1 MGGTAGAR
9 CQGSCAQASPR
20 GLGVGVCANARPR
33 GAGGGWCAQACAP
46 SVRAGVCSGAG
57 ACACVR
63 ACARAFSAGH
73 FSTLCLKIILIKRKF
88 KQLSYGDHH

>member
-1 MGGTAGAR
+1 MCELGVAGTAGAR

-46 SVRAGVCSGAG
+46 SVGAGVLGR
-57 ACACVR
+57 VR
-63 ACARAFSAGH
+63 ARVCARARARV
-73 FSTLCLKIILIKRKF
+73 L
-88 KQLSYGDHH
+88 YG

>member
-1 MGGTAGAR
+1 MCELGVAGTAGAR

-46 SVRAGVCSGAG
+46 SVGAGVLGR
-57 ACACVR
+57 VR
-63 ACARAFSAGH
+63 ARVCARARARV
-73 FSTLCLKIILIKRKF
+73 L
-88 KQLSYGDHH
+88 YGSFFYFLYV

>member
-1 MGGTAGAR
+1 MCELGVAGTAGAR

-46 SVRAGVCSGAG
+46 SVGAGVLGR
-57 ACACVR
+57 VR
-63 ACARAFSAGH
+63 ARVCARGGARAFSTDH
-73 FSTLCLKIILIKRKF
+73 FFTF
-88 KQLSYGDHH
+88 FMFENYSYEKEN